1 MAARDFAEVSGPA
14 PQGGGGMN
22 WRAMFVVVAGL
33 AVVGGA
39 FVVGYSLGEKR
50 GRMLAEHA
58 GKQRLLDEIA
68 RQKKELAKLKKNA
81 AKKGGKP
88 GQTEVG
94 ELTFYNDLPRQA
106 VTPAP
111 LSGTEEAAAAGGH
124 RKPSSARVAE
134 HSAKPSAG
142 HAGGEP
148 DVGRII
154 QQTMKEEPPR
164 AHAPAP
170 SAARDGDWR
179 VQVGSY
185 QRREDAEALA
195 SRARGQGFP
204 ATVEQTMVPNL
215 GMWFRVYVGP
225 YASREAARAAQAR
238 VRDAMHISGLLLRG
252 RK

>member
-111 LSGTEEAAAAGGH
+111 LSGTEEAAASGGH
-124 RKPSSARVAE
+124 RKPSSAPAAKQ
-134 HSAKPSAG
+134 SAKRAE
-142 HAGGEP
+142 GEP

-195 SRARGQGFP
+195 SRARGKGFP